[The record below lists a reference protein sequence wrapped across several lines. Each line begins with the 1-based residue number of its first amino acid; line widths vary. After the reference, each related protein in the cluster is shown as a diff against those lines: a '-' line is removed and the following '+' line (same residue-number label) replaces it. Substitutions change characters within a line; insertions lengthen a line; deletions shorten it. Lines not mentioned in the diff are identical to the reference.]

1 MEYATTLHSVENLT
15 SQNWLG
21 ADPNDAVE
29 TVPAGVHA
37 TAILL
42 AMQAAERSKPSS
54 CCCNL
59 SWGQLEAAIQAA
71 IEVGLEAERPDSL
84 CS

>member
-1 MEYATTLHSVENLT
+1 MEYVTTLRSVENLT

-21 ADPNDAVE
+21 ADPYDAVE

-42 AMQAAERSKPSS
+42 AMQAVERSKPSS
-54 CCCNL
+54 LCDMPW
-59 SWGQLEAAIQAA
+59 SRLEAAIQAA
-71 IEVGLEAERPDSL
+71 IEEGLEAERPNSL

>member
-1 MEYATTLHSVENLT
+1 MEYATTLRSVENLT

-21 ADPNDAVE
+21 ADPYDAVE

-42 AMQAAERSKPSS
+42 AMQAAGRTEPSS
-54 CCCNL
+54 LCNMPW
-59 SWGQLEAAIQAA
+59 SRLEAAIQAA
-71 IEVGLEAERPDSL
+71 IEAGLETEMPDSL